1 MKKIKESLTMKKV
14 VDLSERRR
22 EIMDEDELLVDTIER
37 IITQVNQL
45 VVVTSQVLRRIT
57 EIEQRLSSSS
67 SAPLLSD
74 EED

>member
-1 MKKIKESLTMKKV
+1 MKKV

-67 SAPLLSD
+67 SAQLLSD

>member
-1 MKKIKESLTMKKV
+1 MKKV

>member
-1 MKKIKESLTMKKV
+1 MKKV
-14 VDLSERRR
+14 VDLSERRS